1 MLFSNAR
8 TRELLGIMAKP
19 PPAGDVKPPRPGVMG
34 FIQDRIDYI
43 KLAFTNYLEDQDS
56 RRAAIAKV
64 ARDKFGN
71 DVKYETK
78 SKGKADKKASEAG
91 AVEKFK

>member
-1 MLFSNAR
+1 MAR
-8 TRELLGIMAKP
+8 P
-19 PPAGDVKPPRPGVMG
+19 PPGENVKPPRPGVMG

-43 KLAFTNYLEDQDS
+43 KLAFVNYLKDQDS

-64 ARDKFGN
+64 AKDKFGK

-91 AVEKFK
+91 AVEKLK